1 MLTLRVHPS
10 KAPFMNLTA
19 RGNSDTQGQ
28 VRRKPRVM
36 IYGVGFYGMEAVR
49 ILAKKGWPIVAAVNR
64 AGPKIGQD
72 LGRLAGLNEDLGV
85 IVQDCETADYAALGA
100 DIALVVQT
108 ERLSLNLM
116 AYQRLLG
123 AGINVICHGSESYF
137 PQGADPEL
145 AEKIDALAKQGSV
158 TFTGTGIWDFSRIW
172 PGILIAGPCS
182 ELRSLNHHSLT
193 NAELA
198 NERMMRAYGVDMTQA
213 EFAQKVTKVSGQ
225 LGELYK
231 GIPHHVMH
239 ALGFTITNVTERRE
253 PVLSDQP
260 VWCRILNRSL
270 DPGTSLGL
278 RIVASVETAEGPT
291 ASAHIELRI
300 LAEGEA
306 EHMMW
311 TVDGRPPSKI
321 RVDRADGVHTSA
333 ACMVNRIPDVI
344 AAPSGVRLISQLGP
358 LRPSLT

>member
-1 MLTLRVHPS
+1 
-10 KAPFMNLTA
+10 MNLTE
-19 RGNSDTQGQ
+19 RGNSDTHDQI
-28 VRRKPRVM
+28 RRKPRVM

-72 LGRLAGLNEDLGV
+72 LGRLASLNEDLGV

-145 AEKIDALAKQGSV
+145 AEQIDALAKQGGV

-198 NERMMRAYGVDMTQA
+198 NERMMRVYGVDMTQA

-253 PVLSDQP
+253 PILSEKP
-260 VWCRILNRSL
+260 VWCRILNKSL

-278 RIVASVETAEGPT
+278 KIVASVETAEGPT

-300 LAEGEA
+300 LAEGET
-306 EHMMW
+306 EHTMW
-311 TVDGRPPSKI
+311 TVDGRPSSKI
-321 RVDRADGVHTSA
+321 RVDRSDGVHSSA

-358 LRPSLT
+358 LRYPLT

>member
-1 MLTLRVHPS
+1 MSVVHGTAAKDRARLR
-10 KAPFMNLTA
+10 
-19 RGNSDTQGQ
+19 
-28 VRRKPRVM
+28 PRVM
-36 IYGVGFYGMEAVR
+36 IYGVGYYGMEAVR

-72 LGRLAGLNEDLGV
+72 LGRLAGLKEDLGV
-85 IVQDCETADYAALGA
+85 VVQDCETADFATLDA
-100 DIALVVQT
+100 DIALVVQM
-108 ERLSLNLM
+108 ERLSLNFA

-145 AEKIDALAKQGSV
+145 AGEIDVLAKRSGV

-172 PGILIAGPCS
+172 SGILIAGPCT
-182 ELRSLNHHSLT
+182 ELRSLFHHSLT

-198 NERMMRAYGVDMTQA
+198 NERMMRAYGVDMMQS
-213 EFAQKVTKVSGQ
+213 EFAEKVAKVPGQ

-239 ALGFTITNVTERRE
+239 ALGFTITNVIEQRE
-253 PVLSDQP
+253 PVFSDRP
-260 VWCRILNRSL
+260 VWCRILNRFL
-270 DPGTSLGL
+270 EPGTSLGL
-278 RIVASVETAEGPT
+278 RIIASVETAEGPT

-300 LAEGEA
+300 LAEGESENMTWA
-306 EHMMW
+306 
-311 TVDGRPPSKI
+311 VDGRPPSKI
-321 RVDRADGVHTSA
+321 RIDRADGVHTSA

-344 AAPSGVRLISQLGP
+344 AAPSGIRLISQLGP
-358 LRPSLT
+358 MLPSLT

>member
-1 MLTLRVHPS
+1 
-10 KAPFMNLTA
+10 MNLTE
-19 RGNSDTQGQ
+19 RGNDNTQDQ

-49 ILAKKGWPIVAAVNR
+49 ILARKGWPIVAAVNR

-72 LGRLAGLNEDLGV
+72 LGCLAGLNEDLGV

-198 NERMMRAYGVDMTQA
+198 NERMMRAYGVD
-213 EFAQKVTKVSGQ
+213 S
-225 LGELYK
+225 
-231 GIPHHVMH
+231 
-239 ALGFTITNVTERRE
+239 N
-253 PVLSDQP
+253 
-260 VWCRILNRSL
+260 
-270 DPGTSLGL
+270 LGL
-278 RIVASVETAEGPT
+278 FCHLERIVDLDADVSNCALKFAMTKQQLYGPEFFCPAMNQGCFGPAHRVRAVRVVVE
-291 ASAHIELRI
+291 
-300 LAEGEA
+300 
-306 EHMMW
+306 
-311 TVDGRPPSKI
+311 SK
-321 RVDRADGVHTSA
+321 
-333 ACMVNRIPDVI
+333 
-344 AAPSGVRLISQLGP
+344 
-358 LRPSLT
+358 

>member
-1 MLTLRVHPS
+1 
-10 KAPFMNLTA
+10 
-19 RGNSDTQGQ
+19 
-28 VRRKPRVM
+28 M
-36 IYGVGFYGMEAVR
+36 IYGVGYYAMEAVR

-72 LGRLAGLNEDLGV
+72 LGRLAGLDKDLEV

-108 ERLSLNLM
+108 ERLSLNLA
-116 AYQRLLG
+116 AYKRLLG

-137 PQGADPEL
+137 PQGADPKL
-145 AEKIDALAKQGSV
+145 AEEIDALAKRAGV

-172 PGILIAGPCS
+172 SGILIAGPCTD
-182 ELRSLNHHSLT
+182 LRSLAHYSLT

-198 NERMMRAYGVDMTQA
+198 NERMMRAYGVDMTQT
-213 EFAQKVTKVSGQ
+213 EFAERVTDVPGQ

-231 GIPHHVMH
+231 GIPAHVIH
-239 ALGFTITNVTERRE
+239 ALGFTITTVTERRE

-260 VWCRILNRSL
+260 VWCRILGRFL
-270 DPGTSLGL
+270 EPGTSLGL
-278 RIVASVETAEGPT
+278 RIIASVETAEGPT
-291 ASAHIELRI
+291 ANAHIELRI
-300 LAEGEA
+300 LAENEA

-311 TVDGRPPSKI
+311 AVDGKPPSKI

-333 ACMVNRIPDVI
+333 ACMVNRVRDVI

-358 LRPSLT
+358 LRPAVT

>member
-1 MLTLRVHPS
+1 MTQ
-10 KAPFMNLTA
+10 TA
-19 RGNSDTQGQ
+19 NEVRDTHGQ

-49 ILAKKGWPIVAAVNR
+49 ILAGKGWPIVAAVNR

-72 LGRLAGLNEDLGV
+72 LGRLAGLDQDLAV
-85 IVQDCETADYAALGA
+85 AVQDCETADYAATGA

-108 ERLSLNLM
+108 ERLALNLA
-116 AYQRLLG
+116 AYRRLLG

-137 PQGADPEL
+137 PRGADPEL
-145 AEKIDALAKQGSV
+145 AEQIDALAKQAGV

-172 PGILIAGPCS
+172 SGILIAGPCT
-182 ELRSLNHHSLT
+182 ELRSLAHRSLT

-213 EFAQKVTKVSGQ
+213 EFAEMVTDVPGQ

-231 GIPHHVMH
+231 GIPAHVMH
-239 ALGFTITNVTERRE
+239 ALGFTLTNVTERRE
-253 PVLSDQP
+253 PVLSNQP
-260 VWCRILNRSL
+260 VWCRILNRFL
-270 DPGTSLGL
+270 APGTTLGL
-278 RIVASVETAEGPT
+278 RIIASVETAEGPT

-300 LAEGEA
+300 LAEGDTEN
-306 EHMMW
+306 MMW
-311 TVDGRPPSKI
+311 TVDGRPPSNI

-358 LRPSLT
+358 LRPALT

>member
-1 MLTLRVHPS
+1 
-10 KAPFMNLTA
+10 MNLA
-19 RGNSDTQGQ
+19 AHRIPDTQGQ
-28 VRRKPRVM
+28 ARRKPRVM
-36 IYGVGFYGMEAVR
+36 IYGVGYYGMEAVR

-64 AGPKIGQD
+64 AGSKIGQD
-72 LGRLAGLNEDLGV
+72 LGRLAGLNEDLEV
-85 IVQDCETADYAALGA
+85 TVQDCETADYAALGA

-108 ERLSLNLM
+108 ERLSLNLV
-116 AYQRLLG
+116 AYKRLLG

-137 PQGADPEL
+137 PQGANPKL
-145 AEKIDALAKQGSV
+145 AEEIDALAKRAGV

-172 PGILIAGPCS
+172 SGILIAGPCTD
-182 ELRSLNHHSLT
+182 LRSLTHHSLT

-198 NERMMRAYGVDMTQA
+198 NERMMRAYGVDMTQT
-213 EFAQKVTKVSGQ
+213 EFAERVTDVPGQ

-231 GIPHHVMH
+231 GIPAHVMH

-260 VWCRILNRSL
+260 VWCRILGRFL
-270 DPGTSLGL
+270 EPGTSLGL
-278 RIVASVETAEGPT
+278 RIIASVETAEGPT

-311 TVDGRPPSKI
+311 TVDGRPASKI

-358 LRPSLT
+358 LRPALT

>member
-1 MLTLRVHPS
+1 MTLAGPG
-10 KAPFMNLTA
+10 N
-19 RGNSDTQGQ
+19 RGLQDQ

-49 ILAKKGWPIVAAVNR
+49 ILVKRGWPIVAAVNR

-72 LGRLAGLNEDLGV
+72 LGRLAGLDQDLGI

-108 ERLSLNLM
+108 ERLSLNLL
-116 AYQRLLG
+116 AYRRLLG
-123 AGINVICHGSESYF
+123 AGINIICHGSESYF

-145 AEKIDALAKQGSV
+145 AQKIDAWAGQGGV

-182 ELRSLNHHSLT
+182 ELRSLNHVSVT

-213 EFAQKVTKVSGQ
+213 EFADKVTNVPGQ
-225 LGELYK
+225 LGGLYK

-239 ALGFTITNVTERRE
+239 ALGFTIVNVTERRE

-260 VWCRILNRSL
+260 MWCRILSRSL
-270 DPGTSLGL
+270 EPGTSLGL
-278 RIVASVETAEGPT
+278 RIIASVETAEGPT

-300 LAEGEA
+300 LAEGES

-311 TVDGRPPSKI
+311 TVDGMPPSKI
-321 RVDRADGVHTSA
+321 KVDRADGVHTSA

-358 LRPSLT
+358 LRPTFC